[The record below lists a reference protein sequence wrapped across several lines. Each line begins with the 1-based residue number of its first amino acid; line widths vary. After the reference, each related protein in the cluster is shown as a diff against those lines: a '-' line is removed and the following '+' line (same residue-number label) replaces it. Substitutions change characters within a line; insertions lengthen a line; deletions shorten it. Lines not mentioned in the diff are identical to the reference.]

1 MIAMGAVA
9 IVMLF
14 VEIEGIHIDAKGQG
28 WPGPPGVERGHHA
41 GETTF
46 KTPAASAPARPVRGR
61 VRKPGPGSP
70 HPAAP
75 SGCRH
80 R

>member
-1 MIAMGAVA
+1 
-9 IVMLF
+9 MLF

-46 KTPAASAPARPVRGR
+46 KRRQPALRRTLFAGGISY
-61 VRKPGPGSP
+61 
-70 HPAAP
+70 AAT
-75 SGCRH
+75 
-80 R
+80 